1 MVCVCVGGCLSVLNI
16 NGKYSSLQLSENTA
30 DQRVKN
36 KGALYF
42 CIMYYY
48 GVLLTVSH

>member
-1 MVCVCVGGCLSVLNI
+1 MVCVCVGGCPSVLNI

-36 KGALYF
+36 NIKNNYIFVL
-42 CIMYYY
+42 CIIM
-48 GVLLTVSH
+48 VFF